1 VRPPASRS
9 ARPGFRDVWA
19 NPEFRGMFT
28 ARLLSRI
35 GDHLAK
41 VAIAILVYDR
51 TGSTALAAT
60 TYALTFLP
68 WLVGTPLLSAVG
80 DRFPR
85 RSVLVWCDVIR
96 ALLVLAMVLPGLPTV
111 AILCLLAAVSLLAP
125 PSDSTWSA
133 LLADVLSGDRYV
145 VGSALSNVSSQLAQ
159 VVGFSLG
166 GLLVALLRPRGVLV
180 FDAATFLFS
189 ALLLRGLVQARP
201 VEAAAPAGDHGRWR
215 EGPRLVAREPM
226 LRFLVLLA
234 WVTAAFAIA
243 PEGLAV
249 AVVRQHGGSAVDV
262 GLLTA
267 AQPIGVVV
275 GMLVVSRWV
284 APHRRLRLLLPLA
297 LLSVAP
303 LTASAVVPGLESL
316 FALWALAGVGAA
328 LSLPSA
334 AAFVAA
340 VPAPLRARAFGVAQ
354 SGLAIIQGVGLI
366 VVGLAAEHVAV
377 LQVVAASGALG
388 TIGVCVVATTR
399 PRSRRRSLPDETAPM
414 SAPTTPRD

>member
-1 VRPPASRS
+1 
-9 ARPGFRDVWA
+9 
-19 NPEFRGMFT
+19 MFT

-85 RSVLVWCDVIR
+85 RSVLVWCDLIR
-96 ALLVLAMVLPGLPTV
+96 ALLVLAMALPGLPTV
-111 AILCLLAAVSLLAP
+111 GLLGLLGVVSLLAP

-180 FDAATFLFS
+180 FDAATFLVS

-215 EGPRLVAREPM
+215 EGPRLVAREPI

-284 APHRRLRLLLPLA
+284 ARQRRLRLLVPLG

-303 LTASAVVPGLESL
+303 LTASAAFSSLGLL

-366 VVGLAAEHVAV
+366 VVGLAAEHVAP
-377 LQVVAASGALG
+377 LRVVAVSGALG

-399 PRSRRRSLPDETAPM
+399 FRDQRQSPRLGNAAVPAEGVADPHDPGGPGSVRAGW
-414 SAPTTPRD
+414 

>member
-1 VRPPASRS
+1 
-9 ARPGFRDVWA
+9 
-19 NPEFRGMFT
+19 MFT

-399 PRSRRRSLPDETAPM
+399 PRSRRRSLPDGAAPM
-414 SAPTTPRD
+414 SGPTTPRDAGGGPHSVRTGS

>member
-1 VRPPASRS
+1 
-9 ARPGFRDVWA
+9 
-19 NPEFRGMFT
+19 MFT

-96 ALLVLAMVLPGLPTV
+96 ALLVLAMALPGLPTV
-111 AILCLLAAVSLLAP
+111 GLLGLLGVVSLLAP

-180 FDAATFLFS
+180 FDAGDIPGLGAAVAGTRPS
-189 ALLLRGLVQARP
+189 SSGRGS
-201 VEAAAPAGDHGRWR
+201 GTRWR
-215 EGPRLVAREPM
+215 SRTVAR
-226 LRFLVLLA
+226 
-234 WVTAAFAIA
+234 
-243 PEGLAV
+243 
-249 AVVRQHGGSAVDV
+249 GSAPGRAGADTALPRAA
-262 GLLTA
+262 GL
-267 AQPIGVVV
+267 GD
-275 GMLVVSRWV
+275 
-284 APHRRLRLLLPLA
+284 RRVRH
-297 LLSVAP
+297 
-303 LTASAVVPGLESL
+303 
-316 FALWALAGVGAA
+316 
-328 LSLPSA
+328 
-334 AAFVAA
+334 
-340 VPAPLRARAFGVAQ
+340 RARGTGGGRRFC
-354 SGLAIIQGVGLI
+354 SCI
-366 VVGLAAEHVAV
+366 AA
-377 LQVVAASGALG
+377 
-388 TIGVCVVATTR
+388 
-399 PRSRRRSLPDETAPM
+399 
-414 SAPTTPRD
+414 